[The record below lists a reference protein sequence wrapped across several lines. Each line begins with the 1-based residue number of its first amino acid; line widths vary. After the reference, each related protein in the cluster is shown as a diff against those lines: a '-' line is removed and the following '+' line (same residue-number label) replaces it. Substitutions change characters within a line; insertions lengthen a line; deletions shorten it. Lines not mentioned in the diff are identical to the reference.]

1 MTLVNYFSIIM
12 KIQIDHAIVILSQI
26 AIFFIKEIALII
38 IIVQQNQR
46 QIIWRSVTSFQMKY
60 VTLFVYVIWME
71 TKNGSVSI
79 ENINTNF
86 AMSKHPCK
94 IYISY
99 DFQ

>member
-46 QIIWRSVTSFQMKY
+46 QII
-60 VTLFVYVIWME
+60 
-71 TKNGSVSI
+71 
-79 ENINTNF
+79 
-86 AMSKHPCK
+86 
-94 IYISY
+94 
-99 DFQ
+99 